1 MRDDKTSWDVFISHA
16 SEDKSDFV
24 QPLAKILT
32 EFGVRV
38 WYDEFTLR
46 LGDSLSRS
54 IDEGLSRSRFGL
66 VVISPSFIS
75 KHWPEYELRGL
86 VAREIGAG
94 KVILPI
100 WHNVDR
106 ATVLDFSPTLAD
118 KMALNSANLDLLH
131 LAVEIIDVIRPDVF
145 ERIVRRIAFH
155 KNLSSSVVPIAL
167 KEIRESPHRHAEF
180 PEELIGRI
188 RLIRSVLL
196 EVYPSTMGAGSMDFE
211 ETLILPRR
219 WLIGNGCA
227 PFSPNT
233 SLFIHHSHP
242 IKGRRYFPPY
252 Y

>member
-94 KVILPI
+94 KVIFQSGI
-100 WHNVDR
+100 
-106 ATVLDFSPTLAD
+106 TL
-118 KMALNSANLDLLH
+118 
-131 LAVEIIDVIRPDVF
+131 
-145 ERIVRRIAFH
+145 
-155 KNLSSSVVPIAL
+155 IAL
-167 KEIRESPHRHAEF
+167 RCWILALPLQIRWHSILRIEIF
-180 PEELIGRI
+180 FIW
-188 RLIRSVLL
+188 LL
-196 EVYPSTMGAGSMDFE
+196 
-211 ETLILPRR
+211 
-219 WLIGNGCA
+219 
-227 PFSPNT
+227 
-233 SLFIHHSHP
+233 
-242 IKGRRYFPPY
+242 K
-252 Y
+252 